1 MWSVPSFGALSSGWC
16 PADRPLPVQNKCH
29 MKHGSSGMEKRETFV
44 QAVSKELI
52 EEFLQFVQLAEDAS
66 DPFNLNE
73 LLDELSRKQK
83 EELWQ
88 RLKNLLTDV
97 LLESP
102 VDGWQ
107 TVETQAEDNMETDHG
122 SKMKRNIE
130 IIHAITSVILASV
143 SVRNEHVNYE
153 ALLECTVILNG
164 ILYALP
170 ESERKLQSSIQDLC
184 VTWWEKGLPAKE
196 DMGKTAFIML
206 LRKSL
211 ETKTGADICRLWRI
225 HQALYCFDYDL
236 EESREIKNMLLECF
250 INVNYMKK
258 EEGRRFLSSLF
269 NWNVNFIKMIHG
281 TIKNQ
286 LQGLQKSLVVHI
298 AEIYFRAWRKASGK
312 ILEEIEN
319 GCIQDFMHHGIH
331 LPRRSPVHPK
341 VREMLSYF
349 HHQKRV
355 RQGVEEMLY
364 RLYKPILWRG
374 LKARNSEV
382 RSNAALLFIEAFPI
396 RDPNFNAIEMDSE
409 IQKQFEE
416 LYSLLEDPYPMVRST
431 GILGVCKITSQYW
444 EMMPPTILIDLLKKV
459 TGELAFDTSSADVRC
474 SVFKCLPIILDNK
487 LSHPLLEQLLPAV
500 KYSLH
505 DNSEKVRVAFVDMLL
520 KVKAVRA
527 AKFWKICP
535 MEHILVRLE
544 SDTRPVARRLV
555 SLIFNSFLPV
565 NQPEEVWC
573 ERCVTLLQMNHAAAR
588 RFYQHAHEHTACTNI
603 AKLMH
608 VIRHCLNACIQKAI
622 RECGEEDE
630 GREKE
635 NVSVLDKTLSVSD
648 VASMAGL
655 LEIVVI
661 LWKSIH
667 RSMETNKEARVY
679 TIDKFAS
686 VLSEY
691 LKVFQDN
698 RCKIPLFMLMSFMPA
713 SAVPAF
719 SCGVISTLRNQEEG
733 AADRSYCTLLDCLCS
748 WGHVGHVLEL
758 ICDWLPEEQPQRKSN
773 SASKRK
779 VQIHDTHPVKPELAL
794 VYMEYLLTHPKNREC
809 LLAAP
814 RKKLNHLL
822 KALETSKADLES
834 MLQSPGG
841 QPHRFSEAAALRAFS
856 LHCRLSIHLQ
866 HKFCAEEKVSLS
878 VLEDTG
884 FWLES
889 KVLSFIQDQEEE
901 YLKLHRVVYQQII
914 QTYLTVCKDV
924 IMVGLGDCKFQIQLL
939 QWSLAVMHTVKGF
952 FYVALLLGILKEVTG
967 SSLKEKTDSDEVA
980 TLFDTVQKVFQKM
993 LECMAWSFRKQPE
1006 EGLRLLYSVQ
1016 TPLHDFI
1023 MTVQSW
1029 HADTPVHRGVLS
1041 TLIAASV
1048 VEISHRLRKVSDVE
1062 ELAPPEC
1069 LSDLPPFSR
1078 CLIGI
1083 IIKSPNVVRSFL
1095 DELKACVTSDDIEGI
1110 VCLTAVM
1117 HIILVINKGKH
1128 KSSKV
1133 QDAAATVHRKLKTFM
1148 EITLEEDSMERFLY
1162 ESSSRTLGAFL
1173 NS

>member
-1 MWSVPSFGALSSGWC
+1 
-16 PADRPLPVQNKCH
+16 
-29 MKHGSSGMEKRETFV
+29 MEKREAFV
-44 QAVSKELI
+44 QAVSKELVG
-52 EEFLQFVQLAEDAS
+52 EFLKFVQLDRDSS

-88 RLKNLLTDV
+88 RLKSLLTDV

-107 TVETQAEDNMETDHG
+107 SMEPQGEDIMETEHD
-122 SKMKRNIE
+122 SKMKNNVK

-143 SVRNEHVNYE
+143 SVINENENYE
-153 ALLECTVILNG
+153 ALLECAVILNG

-170 ESERKLQSSIQDLC
+170 DSERALRSLIQDLC

-196 DMGKTAFIML
+196 DMGKTAFVML
-206 LRKSL
+206 LRRSL

-236 EESREIKNMLLECF
+236 EESREIKDMLLECF
-250 INVNYMKK
+250 INVNCIKK

-269 NWNVNFIKMIHG
+269 SWNMNFIKMIHG

-286 LQGLQKSLVVHI
+286 LQGLQKSLMVHI
-298 AEIYFRAWRKASGK
+298 AEIYFRAWKKASGET
-312 ILEEIEN
+312 LEMIEN
-319 GCIQDFMHHGIH
+319 TCIQDFMYHGIH
-331 LPRRSPVHPK
+331 LPRRSPVHAK
-341 VREMLSYF
+341 VREVLNYF

-382 RSNAALLFIEAFPI
+382 RSNAALLFIEAFPV

-431 GILGVCKITSQYW
+431 GVLGVCKITSQYW
-444 EMMPPTILIDLLKKV
+444 EMMPPTVLIDLLKKV
-459 TGELAFDTSSADVRC
+459 TGDLAFDMSSADVRC
-474 SVFKCLPIILDNK
+474 AVFKCLPIILDNK
-487 LSHPLLEQLLPAV
+487 LSHPLLEQLLPAL

-505 DNSEKVRVAFVDMLL
+505 DNSEKVRVAFIDMLL
-520 KVKAVRA
+520 KIKAARA

-535 MEHILVRLE
+535 MEHILARLG
-544 SDTRPVARRLV
+544 SDSRPVCRRLV
-555 SLIFNSFLPV
+555 SLIFASFLPV

-588 RFYQHAHEHTACTNI
+588 RFYQYAHEHTACSNI
-603 AKLMH
+603 AKLIH
-608 VIRHCLNACIQKAI
+608 VIRRCLNACIQKAL
-622 RECGEEDE
+622 REECPEDSEE
-630 GREKE
+630 REKE
-635 NVSVLDKTLSVSD
+635 NVLDKTLSVSD
-648 VASMAGL
+648 VPSMSGL
-655 LEIVVI
+655 LEVIVI

-667 RSMETNKEARVY
+667 RSLENNTEAKVY
-679 TIDKFAS
+679 TINKFAS
-686 VLSEY
+686 VLPEY
-691 LKVFQDN
+691 LKVFKED
-698 RCKIPLFMLMSFMPA
+698 RCQIPLLMLMSFLPA
-713 SAVPAF
+713 AAVPTF
-719 SCGVISTLRNQEEG
+719 SCGVISTLRTQEEG
-733 AADRSYCTLLDCLCS
+733 TADRSHCALLDCLCS
-748 WGHVGHVLEL
+748 WGHIGHVLEL
-758 ICDWLPEEQPQRKSN
+758 LCDWLPQEPSPSKSS

-779 VQIHDTHPVKPELAL
+779 VQVHDPHPAKPELAL
-794 VYMEYLLTHPKNREC
+794 VYIEYLLTHPKNREC
-809 LLAAP
+809 LLSAP
-814 RKKLNHLL
+814 RKKLNQLL
-822 KALETSKADLES
+822 KALGASKVDLES
-834 MLQSPGG
+834 ILQSPSGR
-841 QPHRFSEAAALRAFS
+841 PHHFSEVAALRAFG

-866 HKFCAEEKVSLS
+866 HKFSSEGKVYLS

-901 YLKLHRVVYQQII
+901 YLKLHRVVYQQVI
-914 QTYLTVCKDV
+914 QTYLSVCKDV
-924 IMVGLGDCKFQIQLL
+924 VMVGLGDCKFQTQLL
-939 QWSLAVMHTVKGF
+939 QWSLGIMQAVKGF
-952 FYVALLLGILKEVTG
+952 FYVTLLLGILKEVTG
-967 SSLKEKTDSDEVA
+967 YSLIQKTDSDEQVA
-980 TLFDTVQKVFQKM
+980 TLFDMVQKVFQKM
-993 LECMAWSFRKQPE
+993 LECMARSFKKQPE

-1016 TPLHDFI
+1016 IPLHEFI
-1023 MTVQSW
+1023 TTVQAW
-1029 HADTPVHRGVLS
+1029 HFDTPVHRGVMS

-1048 VEISHRLRKVSDVE
+1048 VEITHRLRKISDLE
-1062 ELAPPEC
+1062 ELTPPEC

-1078 CLIGI
+1078 CLVGI

-1110 VCLTAVM
+1110 VCLTAVL
-1117 HIILVINKGKH
+1117 HIILVINKGRH
-1128 KSSKV
+1128 KSCKV
-1133 QDAAATVHRKLKTFM
+1133 QDAAATIHRKLKTFM
-1148 EITLEEDSMERFLY
+1148 EITLEEDSLERFLY
-1162 ESSSRTLGAFL
+1162 ESSSRTLGELL

>member
-1 MWSVPSFGALSSGWC
+1 
-16 PADRPLPVQNKCH
+16 
-29 MKHGSSGMEKRETFV
+29 MEKRETFV

-52 EEFLQFVQLAEDAS
+52 GEFLQFIQLDKDAS
-66 DPFNLNE
+66 DPFSLNE

-102 VDGWQ
+102 VAGWRM
-107 TVETQAEDNMETDHG
+107 VEVQGEDNMETEQD
-122 SKMKRNIE
+122 SKMVKKNLE

-143 SVRNEHVNYE
+143 SVINESENYE
-153 ALLECTVILNG
+153 DLLECAVVLNG

-170 ESERKLQSSIQDLC
+170 ESERKLQNAIQDLC
-184 VTWWEKGLPAKE
+184 VMWWEKGLPAKE

-206 LRKSL
+206 LKKSL
-211 ETKTGADICRLWRI
+211 ETKTGVDICRLWRI

-236 EESREIKNMLLECF
+236 EESKEIKDMLLECF
-250 INVNYMKK
+250 ISVKYIKK

-269 NWNVNFIKMIHG
+269 SWNIHFIKMIHE

-286 LQGLQKSLVVHI
+286 LQGLPKIFDGTHCRNLFQSL
-298 AEIYFRAWRKASGK
+298 EKGFRENIGDT
-312 ILEEIEN
+312 IEH

-331 LPRRSPVHPK
+331 LPRKSPVHSR
-341 VREMLSYF
+341 VREVLSYF
-349 HHQKRV
+349 HHQKKV

-382 RSNAALLFIEAFPI
+382 RSNAALLFIETFPI

-431 GILGVCKITSQYW
+431 GILGVCKITSKYW

-487 LSHPLLEQLLPAV
+487 LSHPLLEQLLPAL

-527 AKFWKICP
+527 AKMPRFGMTDRRLDQFWKICP

-544 SDTRPVARRLV
+544 SDSRPVSRRLV
-555 SLIFNSFLPV
+555 NLIFNSFLPV
-565 NQPEEVWC
+565 NQPEE
-573 ERCVTLLQMNHAAAR
+573 
-588 RFYQHAHEHTACTNI
+588 
-603 AKLMH
+603 
-608 VIRHCLNACIQKAI
+608 
-622 RECGEEDE
+622 
-630 GREKE
+630 E
-635 NVSVLDKTLSVSD
+635 NVLDKTLSVSD

-667 RSMETNKEARVY
+667 RSMENNKEARVY
-679 TIDKFAS
+679 TINKFAS
-686 VLSEY
+686 VLPEY
-691 LKVFQDN
+691 LKVFKDD

-733 AADRSYCTLLDCLCS
+733 GADKRYCTLLDCLCS
-748 WGHVGHVLEL
+748 WGQVGHILEL
-758 ICDWLPEEQPQRKSN
+758 VCDWLPEQPQSKSN

-779 VQIHDTHPVKPELAL
+779 VQIHDTRPVKPDLAL
-794 VYMEYLLTHPKNREC
+794 VYVEYLLTHPKNRQC
-809 LLAAP
+809 LLSAP

-822 KALETSKADLES
+822 KALEMSKADLES
-834 MLQSPGG
+834 ILQSPGG
-841 QPHRFSEAAALRAFS
+841 KPHNFNEAMALRAFS

-866 HKFCAEEKVSLS
+866 HKFCSEGKVYLS
-878 VLEDTG
+878 ILEDTG
-884 FWLES
+884 FWLEN

-914 QTYLTVCKDV
+914 QTYLMVCKDV
-924 IMVGLGDCKFQIQLL
+924 VMVGLGDYKFQIQLL
-939 QWSLAVMHTVKGF
+939 QWSLGIMQTGVQGTTLSPRVVSLVLSGSVKYAVTVVEGIGIIIKGMKGF
-952 FYVALLLGILKEVTG
+952 FYVSLLLGILKEVTG
-967 SSLKEKTDSDEVA
+967 SSLIQKPDSDEEA
-980 TLFDTVQKVFQKM
+980 MTLFNTVQKVFQKM
-993 LECMAWSFRKQPE
+993 LECMARSFRKQPE

-1016 TPLHDFI
+1016 TPLHEFL

-1041 TLIAASV
+1041 TVIAASV

-1062 ELAPPEC
+1062 ELTPPEG

-1083 IIKSPNVVRSFL
+1083 IMKSPIVIRSFL

-1117 HIILVINKGKH
+1117 HIILVINKGKQR
-1128 KSSKV
+1128 SSRVKDV
-1133 QDAAATVHRKLKTFM
+1133 AATVHRKLKTFM
-1148 EITLEEDSMERFLY
+1148 EITLDEDSTERSFSMNRHRGLW
-1162 ESSSRTLGAFL
+1162 EHF
-1173 NS
+1173 

>member
-1 MWSVPSFGALSSGWC
+1 
-16 PADRPLPVQNKCH
+16 
-29 MKHGSSGMEKRETFV
+29 MEKRETFV
-44 QAVSKELI
+44 HAVSKELI
-52 EEFLQFVQLAEDAS
+52 GEFLQFVQLDKDAS
-66 DPFNLNE
+66 DPFSLNE

-83 EELWQ
+83 EELWH
-88 RLKNLLTDV
+88 RLKDLLTDV

-102 VDGWQ
+102 VAGWQ
-107 TVETQAEDNMETDHG
+107 TEEVQGEDNMETEHD
-122 SKMKRNIE
+122 SKMVGKKNIE
-130 IIHAITSVILASV
+130 IIHAVTSVVLASV
-143 SVRNEHVNYE
+143 AVINESENYE
-153 ALLECTVILNG
+153 DLLECAVLLNG
-164 ILYALP
+164 VLYALP

-184 VTWWEKGLPAKE
+184 VIWWEKGLPAKE

-236 EESREIKNMLLECF
+236 EESKDIKDMLLECF
-250 INVNYMKK
+250 ISVKYIKK

-269 NWNVNFIKMIHG
+269 SWNINFIKMIHE

-286 LQGLQKSLVVHI
+286 LQGLQKSLMVHI
-298 AEIYFRAWRKASGK
+298 AEVYFRAWKKASGK
-312 ILEEIEN
+312 TLE
-319 GCIQDFMHHGIH
+319 
-331 LPRRSPVHPK
+331 V
-341 VREMLSYF
+341 LSYF
-349 HHQKRV
+349 HHQKKV

-382 RSNAALLFIEAFPI
+382 RANAALLFIEAFPV
-396 RDPNFNAIEMDSE
+396 RDPNFSAVEMDSE

-431 GILGVCKITSQYW
+431 GILGVCKITSKYW
-444 EMMPPTILIDLLKKV
+444 DMMPPTILIDLLKKV

-487 LSHPLLEQLLPAV
+487 LSHPLLEQLLPAL

-544 SDTRPVARRLV
+544 SDSRPVSRRLV

-573 ERCVTLLQMNHAAAR
+573 ERCVALVQMNHAAAR
-588 RFYQHAHEHTACTNI
+588 KFYQLAHEHTACTNI
-603 AKLMH
+603 AKLIH
-608 VIRHCLNACIQKAI
+608 VIRHCLNACIRRAV
-622 RECGEEDE
+622 REGHEE
-630 GREKE
+630 REKE
-635 NVSVLDKTLSVSD
+635 NVLDKTLSVSD

-667 RSMETNKEARVY
+667 RSMENNKEARVY
-679 TIDKFAS
+679 TVNKFAS
-686 VLSEY
+686 VLPEY
-691 LKVFQDN
+691 LKVFTDD
-698 RCKIPLFMLMSFMPA
+698 RCKVPLFRLMSFMPA

-733 AADRSYCTLLDCLCS
+733 EADKRYSTLLDCLCS
-748 WGHVGHVLEL
+748 WGHVGHILEL
-758 ICDWLPEEQPQRKSN
+758 ICDWLPEEQPQSKSN

-779 VQIHDTHPVKPELAL
+779 VQIHDTRPVKPELAL
-794 VYMEYLLTHPKNREC
+794 VYLEYLLTHPKNQRC
-809 LLAAP
+809 LLSAP
-814 RKKLNHLL
+814 EKKLSHLL
-822 KALETSKADLES
+822 RALGRAKADLEAI
-834 MLQSPGG
+834 LQLPGG
-841 QPHRFSEAAALRAFS
+841 KPPSFSDTVALRAFS
-856 LHCRLSIHLQ
+856 LHCRFSVHLQ
-866 HKFCAEEKVSLS
+866 HQFCSEGKVCLS

-884 FWLES
+884 FWLEN

-914 QTYLTVCKDV
+914 QTFLTVCKDV
-924 IMVGLGDCKFQIQLL
+924 VMVGLGDDKFQTQLL
-939 QWSLAVMHTVKGF
+939 QWSLRVMQTVKGF
-952 FYVALLLGILKEVTG
+952 FYAPLLLGVLKEVTG
-967 SSLKEKTDSDEVA
+967 SSLMRRPDEDVA
-980 TLFDTVQKVFQKM
+980 TLFDMVQKVFQKL
-993 LECMAWSFRKQPE
+993 LECMARSFKKQPE
-1006 EGLRLLYSVQ
+1006 EGLRLLYSIQ
-1016 TPLHDFI
+1016 SSLHELL

-1029 HADTPVHRGVLS
+1029 HLDTPVHRGMLS
-1041 TLIAASV
+1041 TIIAASV
-1048 VEISHRLRKVSDVE
+1048 VEIGHQLRKVSNTE
-1062 ELAPPEC
+1062 ELTPPEA
-1069 LSDLPPFSR
+1069 LADLPPFSR
-1078 CLIGI
+1078 CLVGI
-1083 IIKSPNVVRSFL
+1083 IMKSPDVTRSFL

-1110 VCLTAVM
+1110 VCLTAVT
-1117 HIILVINKGKH
+1117 HIILVINKGKQR
-1128 KSSKV
+1128 SSKV
-1133 QDAAATVHRKLKTFM
+1133 KDVAASVHRKLKTFM
-1148 EITLEEDSMERFLY
+1148 EITLDEDSTERFLY
-1162 ESSSRTLGAFL
+1162 ESSSRTLGALL

>member
-1 MWSVPSFGALSSGWC
+1 
-16 PADRPLPVQNKCH
+16 
-29 MKHGSSGMEKRETFV
+29 MEKRETFV
-44 QAVSKELI
+44 QVVSKELI
-52 EEFLQFVQLAEDAS
+52 EEFLQFIQLDKDAS

-73 LLDELSRKQK
+73 LLEELSRKQK

-102 VDGWQ
+102 VDGWHAGEAQ
-107 TVETQAEDNMETDHG
+107 GEDNMETEHG
-122 SKMKRNIE
+122 AKMKKNIE

-143 SVRNEHVNYE
+143 SVINESENYE
-153 ALLECTVILNG
+153 ALLECAVILNG

-184 VTWWEKGLPAKE
+184 VMWWEKGLPAKE

-211 ETKTGADICRLWRI
+211 ETKTGANICRLWHI

-236 EESREIKNMLLECF
+236 EESGEIKDMLLECF
-250 INVNYMKK
+250 INVNYIKK

-269 NWNVNFIKMIHG
+269 NWNINFIKMIHG

-286 LQGLQKSLVVHI
+286 LQGLQKSLMVHI
-298 AEIYFRAWRKASGK
+298 AEIYFRAWKKASGK
-312 ILEEIEN
+312 ILETIEN
-319 GCIQDFMHHGIH
+319 GCIQDLMYHGIH
-331 LPRRSPVHPK
+331 LPRRSPVHSK
-341 VREMLSYF
+341 VREVLSYF
-349 HHQKRV
+349 HHQKKV

-382 RSNAALLFIEAFPI
+382 RSNAALLFVEAFPI
-396 RDPNFNAIEMDSE
+396 RDPSFNAIEMDSE

-431 GILGVCKITSQYW
+431 GILGVCKITSKYW

-487 LSHPLLEQLLPAV
+487 LSHPLLEQLLPAL

-520 KVKAVRA
+520 KIKAVRA

-544 SDTRPVARRLV
+544 SDSQPVSRRLV

-573 ERCVTLLQMNHAAAR
+573 ERCVTLVQMNHAAAR
-588 RFYQHAHEHTACTNI
+588 KFYQHAHEHTACTNI
-603 AKLMH
+603 AKLIH
-608 VIRHCLNACIQKAI
+608 VIRHCLNACIRRAI
-622 RECGEEDE
+622 REQQEDHAE
-630 GREKE
+630 REKEKE

-667 RSMETNKEARVY
+667 RSMENNKEARVY
-679 TIDKFAS
+679 TINKFAS
-686 VLSEY
+686 VLPEY
-691 LKVFQDN
+691 LEVFKDD

-733 AADRSYCTLLDCLCS
+733 AADKSYCTLLDCLCS
-748 WGHVGHVLEL
+748 WGQVGHVLEL
-758 ICDWLPEEQPQRKSN
+758 TCDWLPDEQSQSKSN

-779 VQIHDTHPVKPELAL
+779 VQIHDTCPIKPELAL
-794 VYMEYLLTHPKNREC
+794 VYIEYLLTHPKNREC
-809 LLAAP
+809 LLSAP
-814 RKKLNHLL
+814 QKKLNNLL
-822 KALETSKADLES
+822 KALETSKVDLES
-834 MLQSPGG
+834 ILQLPGG
-841 QPHRFSEAAALRAFS
+841 KPHTFNEATALRAFS
-856 LHCRLSIHLQ
+856 LYCRLSIHLQ
-866 HKFCAEEKVSLS
+866 HK
-878 VLEDTG
+878 
-884 FWLES
+884 
-889 KVLSFIQDQEEE
+889 
-901 YLKLHRVVYQQII
+901 
-914 QTYLTVCKDV
+914 TYLTVCKDV
-924 IMVGLGDCKFQIQLL
+924 VMVGLGDCKFQIQLL
-939 QWSLAVMHTVKGF
+939 QWSLGIMQTVKGF
-952 FYVALLLGILKEVTG
+952 FYVSLLLGILKEVTG
-967 SSLKEKTDSDEVA
+967 STLTQKTDSDKEVA
-980 TLFDTVQKVFQKM
+980 TLFDMVQKVFQKM

-1016 TPLHDFI
+1016 TPLHEFI
-1023 MTVQSW
+1023 TTVQSW
-1029 HADTPVHRGVLS
+1029 HVDTPVHRGVLS

-1062 ELAPPEC
+1062 ELTPLEC

-1110 VCLTAVM
+1110 VCLTAVV
-1117 HIILVINKGKH
+1117 HIILVINKVKH

-1133 QDAAATVHRKLKTFM
+1133 KDVAATVHRKLKTFM

-1162 ESSSRTLGAFL
+1162 ETSSRTLGELL

>member
-1 MWSVPSFGALSSGWC
+1 
-16 PADRPLPVQNKCH
+16 
-29 MKHGSSGMEKRETFV
+29 MEKRETFV

-52 EEFLQFVQLAEDAS
+52 GEFLQFVQLDKDAS
-66 DPFNLNE
+66 DPFSLNE

-83 EELWQ
+83 EEVWQ

-102 VDGWQ
+102 VAGWQ
-107 TVETQAEDNMETDHG
+107 TVEVRGEDDMETEHD
-122 SKMKRNIE
+122 SKMKKHIE
-130 IIHAITSVILASV
+130 IIHAVTAVVLASV
-143 SVRNEHVNYE
+143 PVINESEDYE
-153 ALLECTVILNG
+153 DLLECAVVLNG

-184 VTWWEKGLPAKE
+184 VLWWEKGLPAKE

-211 ETKTGADICRLWRI
+211 ETKTG
-225 HQALYCFDYDL
+225 
-236 EESREIKNMLLECF
+236 
-250 INVNYMKK
+250 
-258 EEGRRFLSSLF
+258 RRFLSSLF
-269 NWNVNFIKMIHG
+269 NWNINFIKMIHE

-286 LQGLQKSLVVHI
+286 LQGLQKSLMVHI
-298 AEIYFRAWRKASGK
+298 AEVYFRAWKKASGK
-312 ILEEIEN
+312 ILETIEN
-319 GCIQDFMHHGIH
+319 DCIQDLMHHGVH
-331 LPRRSPVHPK
+331 LPRRSPVHSR
-341 VREMLSYF
+341 VREVLSYF
-349 HHQKRV
+349 HHQKKV
-355 RQGVEEMLY
+355 RQGVEEMLH

-382 RSNAALLFIEAFPI
+382 RANAALLFIEAFPV
-396 RDPNFNAIEMDSE
+396 RDPSFSAVEMDSE

-431 GILGVCKITSQYW
+431 GILGVCKITSKYW

-459 TGELAFDTSSADVRC
+459 TGELAFDASSADVRC

-487 LSHPLLEQLLPAV
+487 LSHPLLEQLLPAL

-544 SDTRPVARRLV
+544 SDSRPVSRRLV
-555 SLIFNSFLPV
+555 SLLFNSFLPV

-573 ERCVTLLQMNHAAAR
+573 ERCVALLQMNHAAAR
-588 RFYQHAHEHTACTNI
+588 KFYQHAHEHTACANI
-603 AKLMH
+603 AKLIH
-608 VIRHCLNACIQKAI
+608 VIRHCLNACIRRAV
-622 RECGEEDE
+622 REGHEGHEE
-630 GREKE
+630 REKE
-635 NVSVLDKTLSVSD
+635 NVLDKTLSVSD

-667 RSMETNKEARVY
+667 RSMENNKEARVY
-679 TIDKFAS
+679 TINKFAS
-686 VLSEY
+686 VLPEY
-691 LKVFQDN
+691 LKVFTDD
-698 RCKIPLFMLMSFMPA
+698 RCKVPLFMLMSLMPA

-733 AADRSYCTLLDCLCS
+733 EVDKRYTTLLDCLCS
-748 WGHVGHVLEL
+748 WGRVGHILEL
-758 ICDWLPEEQPQRKSN
+758 ICDWLPEEQPQSKSN

-779 VQIHDTHPVKPELAL
+779 VQIHDTRPVKPELAL
-794 VYMEYLLTHPKNREC
+794 VYLEYLLTHPKNRQC
-809 LLAAP
+809 LLSAP
-814 RKKLNHLL
+814 QKKLNHLL
-822 KALETSKADLES
+822 RALELSKADLES
-834 MLQSPGG
+834 ILQLPGG
-841 QPHRFSEAAALRAFS
+841 KPATFSEAVALRAFS
-856 LHCRLSIHLQ
+856 LHCRLSVHLQ
-866 HKFCAEEKVSLS
+866 HRFCSEGKVYLS

-884 FWLES
+884 FWLEN

-924 IMVGLGDCKFQIQLL
+924 VMVGLGDDKFQIQLL
-939 QWSLAVMHTVKGF
+939 QWSLRIMQTVKGF
-952 FYVALLLGILKEVTG
+952 FYVSLLLGILKEVTG
-967 SSLKEKTDSDEVA
+967 SSLMQRPDPDEEVA
-980 TLFDTVQKVFQKM
+980 TLFDMVQKVFQKL
-993 LECMAWSFRKQPE
+993 LECMARSFRKQPE
-1006 EGLRLLYSVQ
+1006 EGLRLLYSIQ
-1016 TPLHDFI
+1016 SSLHELL

-1029 HADTPVHRGVLS
+1029 HLDTPMHRGVLS
-1041 TLIAASV
+1041 TVIAASV
-1048 VEISHRLRKVSDVE
+1048 VEIGHQLRKVSNTE
-1062 ELAPPEC
+1062 ELTPPEV
-1069 LSDLPPFSR
+1069 LADLPPFSR
-1078 CLIGI
+1078 CLVGI
-1083 IIKSPNVVRSFL
+1083 IMKSPDVTRSFL

-1110 VCLTAVM
+1110 VCLTAVT

-1128 KSSKV
+1128 RSSKV
-1133 QDAAATVHRKLKTFM
+1133 KEVAASVNRKLKTFM
-1148 EITLEEDSMERFLY
+1148 EITLDEDSTERFLY
-1162 ESSSRTLGAFL
+1162 ESSSRTLGALL

>member
-1 MWSVPSFGALSSGWC
+1 MIAFPTRVTEHATRETVSS
-16 PADRPLPVQNKCH
+16 A
-29 MKHGSSGMEKRETFV
+29 MEKRETFM

-52 EEFLQFVQLAEDAS
+52 GEFLQFVQLDKDAS

-88 RLKNLLTDV
+88 RLRDLLTEV
-97 LLESP
+97 LLDSP
-102 VDGWQ
+102 VEGWQ
-107 TVETQAEDNMETDHG
+107 MVEAQGEDNMEMEHD
-122 SKMKRNIE
+122 SQMKKSME
-130 IIHAITSVILASV
+130 IIYAITSVILASV
-143 SVRNEHVNYE
+143 SVMDASENYE
-153 ALLECTVILNG
+153 DLLGCAVLLNG

-170 ESERKLQSSIQDLC
+170 ESARKLQGSIQDLC
-184 VTWWEKGLPAKE
+184 VMWWEKGLPSRE

-211 ETKTGADICRLWRI
+211 KTKTGADICRLWHI

-236 EESREIKNMLLECF
+236 EESREIKDMLLECF
-250 INVNYMKK
+250 INVNYIKK

-269 NWNVNFIKMIHG
+269 NWNINFIKMIHG

-286 LQGLQKSLVVHI
+286 LQGLQKSLMVHI
-298 AEIYFRAWRKASGK
+298 ADIYFRAWKKSSGI
-312 ILEEIEN
+312 ILETIEN
-319 GCIQDFMHHGIH
+319 ACIQDFMYHGIH
-331 LPRRSPVHPK
+331 LPRRSPVHTK
-341 VREMLSYF
+341 VREVLSYF
-349 HHQKRV
+349 HRQKKV
-355 RQGVEEMLY
+355 RQGVEEMLC

-431 GILGVCKITSQYW
+431 GILGVCKITSKYW

-459 TGELAFDTSSADVRC
+459 TGELALDTSSADVRC

-487 LSHPLLEQLLPAV
+487 LSHPLLEQLLPAL

-520 KVKAVRA
+520 KIKAVRA

-544 SDTRPVARRLV
+544 SDSRPVSRRLV

-573 ERCVTLLQMNHAAAR
+573 ERCVTLVQMNHAAAR
-588 RFYQHAHEHTACTNI
+588 KFYQHAHEHTACTNI
-603 AKLMH
+603 AKLIH
-608 VIRHCLNACIQKAI
+608 VIRHCLNACTRRAV
-622 RECGEEDE
+622 RESRE
-630 GREKE
+630 GGAEQEKE

-667 RSMETNKEARVY
+667 RSMENNKEARVY
-679 TIDKFAS
+679 TINKFAS
-686 VLSEY
+686 VLPEY
-691 LKVFQDN
+691 LKVFKDD
-698 RCKIPLFMLMSFMPA
+698 RCKTPLFMLMSFMPA

-719 SCGVISTLRNQEEG
+719 SCGVMSRLRNQKEG
-733 AADRSYCTLLDCLCS
+733 AADKSYCTLLDCLCS
-748 WGHVGHVLEL
+748 WGQLGLVLEL
-758 ICDWLPEEQPQRKSN
+758 ICDWLPGQPQSKSN
-773 SASKRK
+773 SGSKRK
-779 VQIHDTHPVKPELAL
+779 VQVRDTRPVKPELAL
-794 VYMEYLLTHPKNREC
+794 LYTEYLLTHVQNREC
-809 LLAAP
+809 LLSAP
-814 RKKLNHLL
+814 QKTLNHLL
-822 KALETSKADLES
+822 KALETSKVDLES
-834 MLQSPGG
+834 VLQSPDGKT
-841 QPHRFSEAAALRAFS
+841 HHLNEATALRAFS

-866 HKFCAEEKVSLS
+866 HKFCSEGKVYLS
-878 VLEDTG
+878 ILEDTG

-889 KVLSFIQDQEEE
+889 KVLSFIRDKEEE
-901 YLKLHRVVYQQII
+901 HLKPQRVVYQQII
-914 QTYLTVCKDV
+914 QTYLASCKDV
-924 IMVGLGDCKFQIQLL
+924 IMAGLGDSKFQIQLL
-939 QWSLAVMHTVKGF
+939 QWSLGIMQTVKGF
-952 FYVALLLGILKEVTG
+952 FYVSLLLGILKEAAR
-967 SSLKEKTDSDEVA
+967 SSLVQKANSDEDVTA
-980 TLFDTVQKVFQKM
+980 LFDMVQKVFQKM
-993 LECMAWSFRKQPE
+993 LECMARSFKKQPE

-1016 TPLHDFI
+1016 TPLHEFI
-1023 MTVQSW
+1023 MTVQTW
-1029 HADTPVHRGVLS
+1029 HMDTPVHRGVLS
-1041 TLIAASV
+1041 TVIAASV
-1048 VEISHRLRKVSDVE
+1048 VEISHRLQKVSDAE
-1062 ELAPPEC
+1062 ELTASEC
-1069 LSDLPPFSR
+1069 LSELPPFSR

-1083 IIKSPNVVRSFL
+1083 IIKSPSVVRSFL

-1133 QDAAATVHRKLKTFM
+1133 KDVAATVHRKLKTFM
-1148 EITLEEDSMERFLY
+1148 EITLEEDSLERFLY
-1162 ESSSRTLGAFL
+1162 ESSSRTLGVLL

>member
-1 MWSVPSFGALSSGWC
+1 
-16 PADRPLPVQNKCH
+16 
-29 MKHGSSGMEKRETFV
+29 MEKRETFV

-52 EEFLQFVQLAEDAS
+52 GEFLQFVQLDKDAS
-66 DPFNLNE
+66 DPFSLNE

-88 RLKNLLTDV
+88 RLRNLLTDV

-102 VDGWQ
+102 VAGWQ
-107 TVETQAEDNMETDHG
+107 MVEVQDEDDMETEHD
-122 SKMKRNIE
+122 SKMKKNIE
-130 IIHAITSVILASV
+130 IIHAITSVVLASV
-143 SVRNEHVNYE
+143 SVINESENYE
-153 ALLECTVILNG
+153 DLLECAVMLNG

-184 VTWWEKGLPAKE
+184 VIWWEKGLPAKE

-211 ETKTGADICRLWRI
+211 ETKTG
-225 HQALYCFDYDL
+225 
-236 EESREIKNMLLECF
+236 
-250 INVNYMKK
+250 
-258 EEGRRFLSSLF
+258 RRFLSSLF
-269 NWNVNFIKMIHG
+269 NWNINFIKMIHD

-286 LQGLQKSLVVHI
+286 LQGLQKSLMVHV
-298 AEIYFRAWRKASGK
+298 AEIYFRAWKKASGK
-312 ILEEIEN
+312 ILETIEN

-331 LPRRSPVHPK
+331 LPRRSPVHSR
-341 VREMLSYF
+341 VREVLCYF
-349 HHQKRV
+349 HHQKKV

-431 GILGVCKITSQYW
+431 GILGVCKITSKYW

-487 LSHPLLEQLLPAV
+487 LSHPLLEQLLPAL

-544 SDTRPVARRLV
+544 SDSRPVSRRLV
-555 SLIFNSFLPV
+555 NLIFNSFLPV

-573 ERCVTLLQMNHAAAR
+573 ERCVTLVQMNHAAAR
-588 RFYQHAHEHTACTNI
+588 KFYQHAHEHTACTNI
-603 AKLMH
+603 AKLIH
-608 VIRHCLNACIQKAI
+608 VIRHCLNACIRRAV
-622 RECGEEDE
+622 RECHEGHEE
-630 GREKE
+630 REKE
-635 NVSVLDKTLSVSD
+635 NVLDKTLSVSD

-667 RSMETNKEARVY
+667 RSMENNKEARVY
-679 TIDKFAS
+679 TINKFAS
-686 VLSEY
+686 VLPEY
-691 LKVFQDN
+691 LKVFKDD

-733 AADRSYCTLLDCLCS
+733 AADKRYCTLLDCLCS
-748 WGHVGHVLEL
+748 WGQVGHILEL
-758 ICDWLPEEQPQRKSN
+758 ICDWLPEEQPQSKSN

-779 VQIHDTHPVKPELAL
+779 VQIHDPRPVKPELAL
-794 VYMEYLLTHPKNREC
+794 VYIEYLLTHPKNRQC
-809 LLAAP
+809 LLSAP
-814 RKKLNHLL
+814 QKKLNHLL
-822 KALETSKADLES
+822 KALEMSKADLES
-834 MLQSPGG
+834 ILQLPGG
-841 QPHRFSEAAALRAFS
+841 KPHNFNEAMALRAFS

-866 HKFCAEEKVSLS
+866 HQFCSEGKVYLS
-878 VLEDTG
+878 ILEDTG
-884 FWLES
+884 FWLEN

-924 IMVGLGDCKFQIQLL
+924 VMVGLGDCKFQIQLL
-939 QWSLAVMHTVKGF
+939 QWSLRIMQTVKGF
-952 FYVALLLGILKEVTG
+952 FYVSLLLGILKEITG
-967 SSLKEKTDSDEVA
+967 SSLMQKPDSDEEVA
-980 TLFDTVQKVFQKM
+980 TLFDMVQKVFQKL
-993 LECMAWSFRKQPE
+993 LECMARSFRKQPE

-1016 TPLHDFI
+1016 SSLHEFI

-1029 HADTPVHRGVLS
+1029 HVDTPVHRGVLS
-1041 TLIAASV
+1041 TVIAASV
-1048 VEISHRLRKVSDVE
+1048 VEISHQLRKVSNVE
-1062 ELAPPEC
+1062 ELTTPEV

-1083 IIKSPNVVRSFL
+1083 IMKSLDVIRSFL

-1117 HIILVINKGKH
+1117 HIILVMNKGKQR
-1128 KSSKV
+1128 SSKV
-1133 QDAAATVHRKLKTFM
+1133 KDVAATVHRKLKTFM
-1148 EITLEEDSMERFLY
+1148 EITLDEDSTERFLY
-1162 ESSSRTLGAFL
+1162 ESSSRTLGALL

>member
-1 MWSVPSFGALSSGWC
+1 
-16 PADRPLPVQNKCH
+16 
-29 MKHGSSGMEKRETFV
+29 MEKRETFV

-52 EEFLQFVQLAEDAS
+52 GEFLQFVQLDEDAS

-83 EELWQ
+83 EELWR
-88 RLKNLLTDV
+88 RLRSLLTDV

-107 TVETQAEDNMETDHG
+107 AEEDLGEDDMETDHG
-122 SKMKRNIE
+122 SKTKKSIE
-130 IIHAITSVILASV
+130 IIRAITSVILASV
-143 SVRNEHVNYE
+143 SVINENENYE
-153 ALLECTVILNG
+153 ALLECAVILNG
-164 ILYALP
+164 VLYALP
-170 ESERKLQSSIQDLC
+170 ASERKLQGSIQDLC
-184 VTWWEKGLPAKE
+184 VTWWERGLPAKE
-196 DMGKTAFIML
+196 DMGKTAFVML
-206 LRKSL
+206 LRRSL

-250 INVNYMKK
+250 INVNYIKK

-269 NWNVNFIKMIHG
+269 NWNINFIKMIHG

-286 LQGLQKSLVVHI
+286 LQGLPKSLMVHI
-298 AEIYFRAWRKASGK
+298 AEIYFRAWKKASGK
-312 ILEEIEN
+312 ILETVEHS
-319 GCIQDFMHHGIH
+319 CIQDFMYHGVH
-331 LPRRSPVHPK
+331 LQRRSPVHPR
-341 VREMLSYF
+341 VREVLSYF

-382 RSNAALLFIEAFPI
+382 RSNAALLFVEAFPV

-431 GILGVCKITSQYW
+431 GVLGVCKITSKYW
-444 EMMPPTILIDLLKKV
+444 EMMPPTILVDLLKKV

-474 SVFKCLPIILDNK
+474 SVFKCLPILLDNK

-535 MEHILVRLE
+535 MEHILARLALD
-544 SDTRPVARRLV
+544 SRPVSRRLV

-573 ERCVTLLQMNHAAAR
+573 ERCVTLLQMNRAAAR
-588 RFYQHAHEHTACTNI
+588 KFYQHAHEHTACTNI
-603 AKLMH
+603 AKLIH
-608 VIRHCLNACIQKAI
+608 VIRHCLNACIRKAI
-622 RECGEEDE
+622 RECQEDGEE
-630 GREKE
+630 REKE
-635 NVSVLDKTLSVSD
+635 NVSVLDKTLSVHD
-648 VASMAGL
+648 AASMAGL
-655 LEIVVI
+655 LEVIVI

-667 RSMETNKEARVY
+667 RSMESNKEARGY
-679 TIDKFAS
+679 TVGKFAS
-686 VLSEY
+686 VLPEY
-691 LKVFQDN
+691 LKVFQDDH
-698 RCKIPLFMLMSFMPA
+698 CKTPLFVLMSFMPA

-748 WGHVGHVLEL
+748 WGHVGHILEL
-758 ICDWLPEEQPQRKSN
+758 VCDWLPEEQPQRKSS

-779 VQIHDTHPVKPELAL
+779 VRIHDTRPVKPELAL

-809 LLAAP
+809 LLSAP
-814 RKKLNHLL
+814 QKKLNHLL
-822 KALETSKADLES
+822 KALEMSKVDLES
-834 MLQSPGG
+834 ILQSPDGKP
-841 QPHRFSEAAALRAFS
+841 QNFTEATALRAFS

-866 HKFCAEEKVSLS
+866 HKFCSEGKVYLS
-878 VLEDTG
+878 ILEDTG

-901 YLKLHRVVYQQII
+901 YLRLHRVVYQEII

-924 IMVGLGDCKFQIQLL
+924 VMVGLGDCRFQIQLL
-939 QWSLAVMHTVKGF
+939 QWSLGITHTVKGF
-952 FYVALLLGILKEVTG
+952 FYVSLLLGILKEVTG
-967 SSLKEKTDSDEVA
+967 SSLKQKTDSDGDVA
-980 TLFDTVQKVFQKM
+980 ALFDIVQKVFQKM
-993 LECMAWSFRKQPE
+993 LECMAWNFRKQPE
-1006 EGLRLLYSVQ
+1006 EGLRLLCSVQ

-1023 MTVQSW
+1023 TTVQSW
-1029 HADTPVHRGVLS
+1029 HEDTPLHRSVLS
-1041 TLIAASV
+1041 ILIAASV
-1048 VEISHRLRKVSDVE
+1048 VEISHRLRKVTDVE
-1062 ELAPPEC
+1062 ELTPPER

-1083 IIKSPNVVRSFL
+1083 IIKSPNVVRSYL
-1095 DELKACVTSDDIEGI
+1095 GELKASVISDDIEGI
-1110 VCLTAVM
+1110 VCLTAIM

-1133 QDAAATVHRKLKTFM
+1133 KDVAATVHRKLKTFM

>member
-1 MWSVPSFGALSSGWC
+1 MKYCMKAVSSV
-16 PADRPLPVQNKCH
+16 
-29 MKHGSSGMEKRETFV
+29 MEKRETFV
-44 QAVSKELI
+44 QAVSKELV
-52 EEFLQFVQLAEDAS
+52 EDFLQFIHLDKDTS

-102 VDGWQ
+102 VDGWHM
-107 TVETQAEDNMETDHG
+107 VEIKGEDNMEIKHD
-122 SKMKRNIE
+122 SKMEKNIE
-130 IIHAITSVILASV
+130 IIHAVTSVIITSVSV
-143 SVRNEHVNYE
+143 VNENENYE
-153 ALLECTVILNG
+153 ALLECAVILNG

-170 ESERKLQSSIQDLC
+170 ESEQKLRSSIQDLC

-211 ETKTGADICRLWRI
+211 ETKTGADICRLWRM

-236 EESREIKNMLLECF
+236 EESREIKDMLLECF
-250 INVNYMKK
+250 INVNYIKK

-269 NWNVNFIKMIHG
+269 NWNINFIKMIHG

-286 LQGLQKSLVVHI
+286 LQGLQKILMVHI
-298 AEIYFRAWRKASGK
+298 AEIYFRAWKKASGK
-312 ILEEIEN
+312 ILETIEN
-319 GCIQDFMHHGIH
+319 DCIQDFMYHGIH
-331 LPRRSPVHPK
+331 LQRKSPVHSK
-341 VREMLSYF
+341 VREVLSYF
-349 HHQKRV
+349 HHQKKV

-382 RSNAALLFIEAFPI
+382 RSNAALLFVEAFPV
-396 RDPNFNAIEMDSE
+396 RDPNFNAVEMDSE

-431 GILGVCKITSQYW
+431 GILGVCKITSKYW

-487 LSHPLLEQLLPAV
+487 LSHPLFEQLLPTL

-520 KVKAVRA
+520 KIKAVRA

-544 SDTRPVARRLV
+544 TDSRPVSRRLV
-555 SLIFNSFLPV
+555 NLIFNSFLPV

-573 ERCVTLLQMNHAAAR
+573 ERCVTLIQMNHGAAR
-588 RFYQHAHEHTACTNI
+588 KFYQYAHEHTACTNI
-603 AKLMH
+603 AKLIH
-608 VIRHCLNACIQKAI
+608 VIRHCLNACIRRAL
-622 RECGEEDE
+622 RECQEDDEE
-630 GREKE
+630 REKE
-635 NVSVLDKTLSVSD
+635 NVSVLDSTLSVND

-655 LEIVVI
+655 LEIIVI

-667 RSMETNKEARVY
+667 RSMENNKDAKVY
-679 TIDKFAS
+679 TINKFAS
-686 VLSEY
+686 VLPEY
-691 LKVFQDN
+691 LKVFQDD

-713 SAVPAF
+713 STVPPF

-733 AADRSYCTLLDCLCS
+733 AIDKNYCILLDCLCS
-748 WGHVGHVLEL
+748 WGQVGHILEL
-758 ICDWLPEEQPQRKSN
+758 LHDWLPEEQPQSKGN
-773 SASKRK
+773 STSKRK
-779 VQIHDTHPVKPELAL
+779 VQIHDTRPIKPELAL
-794 VYMEYLLTHPKNREC
+794 VYIEYLLTHPKNREC
-809 LLAAP
+809 LLSAP

-822 KALETSKADLES
+822 KALETSKVDLES
-834 MLQSPGG
+834 ILHSSGVKPQTFN
-841 QPHRFSEAAALRAFS
+841 QATALRAFS

-866 HKFCAEEKVSLS
+866 YKFCSEGKVYLS
-878 VLEDTG
+878 ILEGTG
-884 FWLES
+884 LWLES
-889 KVLSFIQDQEEE
+889 KILSFIQEQEEE

-924 IMVGLGDCKFQIQLL
+924 VMVGLGDCKFQIQLL
-939 QWSLAVMHTVKGF
+939 KLSLGIMQTVKGL
-952 FYVALLLGILKEVTG
+952 FYVSSLLGILKEITG
-967 SSLKEKTDSDEVA
+967 NSLIQKRDSDEEIVI
-980 TLFDTVQKVFQKM
+980 LFDTVQKVFQKM
-993 LECMAWSFRKQPE
+993 LECVAWTFKKQPE

-1016 TPLHDFI
+1016 TPLHEFLTTI
-1023 MTVQSW
+1023 QSW
-1029 HADTPVHRGVLS
+1029 HLDTPVHRGVLS
-1041 TLIAASV
+1041 TLIAAPV
-1048 VEISHRLRKVSDVE
+1048 VEISHKLRKASDIE
-1062 ELAPPEC
+1062 ELTPPEC

-1095 DELKACVTSDDIEGI
+1095 DELKACVISDDIEGI

-1117 HIILVINKGKH
+1117 HIILTINKGKH
-1128 KSSKV
+1128 KNSKV
-1133 QDAAATVHRKLKTFM
+1133 KEVAATVQRKLKTFM
-1148 EITLEEDSMERFLY
+1148 EITLEEDSTERFLY
-1162 ESSSRTLGAFL
+1162 ESSRRTLGELL

>member
-1 MWSVPSFGALSSGWC
+1 
-16 PADRPLPVQNKCH
+16 
-29 MKHGSSGMEKRETFV
+29 MKHSSSVMEKRETFV
-44 QAVSKELI
+44 QAVSKEQI
-52 EEFLQFVQLAEDAS
+52 GEFLQFVQLAEDAS

-83 EELWQ
+83 EELWE

-107 TVETQAEDNMETDHG
+107 TVETQGGDNMETDHG
-122 SKMKRNIE
+122 SKMERNIE
-130 IIHAITSVILASV
+130 ILHAITSVILASV
-143 SVRNEHVNYE
+143 SVINEHENYE
-153 ALLECTVILNG
+153 ALLECAVILNG

-170 ESERKLQSSIQDLC
+170 ESERKLPSSIQDLC

-196 DMGKTAFIML
+196 DMGKTAFLML

-211 ETKTGADICRLWRI
+211 QTKTGADICRLWRI

-250 INVNYMKK
+250 INVNYIKK

-312 ILEEIEN
+312 ILEAIEN
-319 GCIQDFMHHGIH
+319 DCIQDFMHHGIH

-341 VREMLSYF
+341 VREVLSYF
-349 HHQKRV
+349 HCQKRV

-382 RSNAALLFIEAFPI
+382 RSNAALLFVEAFPV
-396 RDPNFNAIEMDSE
+396 RDPHLNAIEMDSE
-409 IQKQFEE
+409 IQRQFEE

-431 GILGVCKITSQYW
+431 GILGVCKITSKYW
-444 EMMPPTILIDLLKKV
+444 EMMPATILIDLLKKV

-500 KYSLH
+500 RYSLH

-544 SDTRPVARRLV
+544 SDSRPVCRRLV
-555 SLIFNSFLPV
+555 NLIFNSFLPV

-603 AKLMH
+603 AKLIH
-608 VIRHCLNACIQKAI
+608 VIRHCLNACVRKAVS
-622 RECGEEDE
+622 EYGEEDD

-635 NVSVLDKTLSVSD
+635 NVLDKTLSVSD

-655 LEIVVI
+655 LEIIVI

-667 RSMETNKEARVY
+667 RSMENNKEAKVY

-686 VLSEY
+686 VLPEY
-691 LKVFQDN
+691 LKVFQDD

-713 SAVPAF
+713 SAVPTF

-758 ICDWLPEEQPQRKSN
+758 ICDWLPEEHPQRKSN

-779 VQIHDTHPVKPELAL
+779 VQIHDTRPVKPELAV
-794 VYMEYLLTHPKNREC
+794 VYLEYMLTHPKNREC
-809 LLAAP
+809 LLSAP

-834 MLQSPGG
+834 MLHLPGG
-841 QPHRFSEAAALRAFS
+841 QPHHFSEAAALRAFS
-856 LHCRLSIHLQ
+856 LHCRLSIHLH
-866 HKFCAEEKVSLS
+866 HKFCTEGKMYLS
-878 VLEDTG
+878 ILEDTG

-924 IMVGLGDCKFQIQLL
+924 VMVGLGDCKFQIQLL
-939 QWSLAVMHTVKGF
+939 QWSLGIMNTVKGF
-952 FYVALLLGILKEVTG
+952 FYVSLLLGVLKEITG
-967 SSLKEKTDSDEVA
+967 SSLQQKIDSDEDVA

-1023 MTVQSW
+1023 TTVQSW
-1029 HADTPVHRGVLS
+1029 HTDTPVHRDMLS

-1062 ELAPPEC
+1062 ELTPPEC

-1083 IIKSPNVVRSFL
+1083 IMKSPNVVRSFL

-1110 VCLTAVM
+1110 VCLTAVT

-1128 KSSKV
+1128 KSSTVKDV
-1133 QDAAATVHRKLKTFM
+1133 ATTVHRKLKTFM

>member
-1 MWSVPSFGALSSGWC
+1 
-16 PADRPLPVQNKCH
+16 
-29 MKHGSSGMEKRETFV
+29 MEKRETFV

-52 EEFLQFVQLAEDAS
+52 GEFLQFIQLNKDAS

-102 VDGWQ
+102 VDRWQ
-107 TVETQAEDNMETDHG
+107 PVEPLGEDNMQTEQG
-122 SKMKRNIE
+122 SKMGKNIE

-143 SVRNEHVNYE
+143 SVINENENYE
-153 ALLECTVILNG
+153 ALLECAVILNG

-170 ESERKLQSSIQDLC
+170 ESERALQGSIQDLC
-184 VTWWEKGLPAKE
+184 VTWWERGLPAKE

-206 LRKSL
+206 LRRSL

-236 EESREIKNMLLECF
+236 EESREIKDMLLECF
-250 INVNYMKK
+250 ININYIKK

-269 NWNVNFIKMIHG
+269 NWNINFIKMIHG

-286 LQGLQKSLVVHI
+286 LQGLQKSLMVHI
-298 AEIYFRAWRKASGK
+298 AEIYFRAWKKASGK
-312 ILEEIEN
+312 ILEAIEN
-319 GCIQDFMHHGIH
+319 SCIQDFMYHGVH
-331 LPRRSPVHPK
+331 LHRRSPVHAR
-341 VREMLSYF
+341 VREILSYF
-349 HHQKRV
+349 HNQKKV

-382 RSNAALLFIEAFPI
+382 RSNAALLFVEAFPI
-396 RDPNFNAIEMDSE
+396 RDPNFNAVEMDSE

-431 GILGVCKITSQYW
+431 GILGVCKITSKYW

-459 TGELAFDTSSADVRC
+459 TGELAFDASSADVRC

-487 LSHPLLEQLLPAV
+487 LSHPLLEQLLPAL
-500 KYSLH
+500 KYCLH

-544 SDTRPVARRLV
+544 SDSLPVSRRLV
-555 SLIFNSFLPV
+555 GLVFSSFLPV

-573 ERCVTLLQMNHAAAR
+573 ERCVALLQMNGAAAR
-588 RFYQHAHEHTACTNI
+588 RFYQHAHEHTACANI
-603 AKLMH
+603 AKLIH
-608 VIRHCLNACIQKAI
+608 VIRHCLNACIRRALSA
-622 RECGEEDE
+622 CGEDE
-630 GREKE
+630 EERGKE
-635 NVSVLDKTLSVSD
+635 NASVLDQTLSVSD
-648 VASMAGL
+648 TASMAGL
-655 LEIVVI
+655 LEVVVI
-661 LWKSIH
+661 LWRSIY
-667 RSMETNKEARVY
+667 RSLESNKEAQGY
-679 TIDKFAS
+679 TVSKFAS
-686 VLSEY
+686 VLPEY
-691 LKVFQDN
+691 MKVFKDD
-698 RCKIPLFMLMSFMPA
+698 RCKTPLSMLASLMPA

-733 AADRSYCTLLDCLCS
+733 TADKSYCILLDCLCS

-758 ICDWLPEEQPQRKSN
+758 VLDWLPGEPPQSKSN

-779 VQIHDTHPVKPELAL
+779 VRLQDPRPVKPGLAL
-794 VYMEYLLTHPKNREC
+794 VYVEYLLTHSKNREC
-809 LLAAP
+809 LLSAP
-814 RKKLNHLL
+814 QKTLDRLL
-822 KALETSKADLES
+822 KALEASKVALES
-834 MLQSPGG
+834 ILQWPEESPD
-841 QPHRFSEAAALRAFS
+841 RLSEGAALRAFS
-856 LHCRLSIHLQ
+856 LHCRLSVHLQ
-866 HKFCAEEKVSLS
+866 HKLCSGGTVYLS
-878 VLEDTG
+878 TLEDTG

-889 KVLSFIQDQEEE
+889 KVLSFMQDQEEE
-901 YLKLHRVVYQQII
+901 HLKLRRVVYQQII

-924 IMVGLGDCKFQIQLL
+924 VMVGLGDCKFQIQLL
-939 QWSLAVMHTVKGF
+939 QRSLGIMQTVNGF
-952 FYVALLLGILKEVTG
+952 FYVSLLLSILKEVTR
-967 SSLKEKTDSDEVA
+967 SALMQKTDSGEDVA
-980 TLFDTVQKVFQKM
+980 TLFDMVQKVFQQM
-993 LECMAWSFRKQPE
+993 LECMARSFRKQPE

-1016 TPLHDFI
+1016 TPLQEFI
-1023 MTVQSW
+1023 TTVQSW
-1029 HADTPVHRGVLS
+1029 HPGTPVHRGVLS

-1048 VEISHRLRKVSDVE
+1048 VEISHWLQKVSDTE
-1062 ELAPPEC
+1062 EVAPPEC

-1083 IIKSPNVVRSFL
+1083 VMKPPNVVRSFL
-1095 DELKACVTSDDIEGI
+1095 DELKACVTSEDIEGI
-1110 VCLTAVM
+1110 VCLTAVT

-1133 QDAAATVHRKLKTFM
+1133 KDVAATVHRKLKTFM
-1148 EITLEEDSMERFLY
+1148 EITLEEDSLERFLY
-1162 ESSSRTLGAFL
+1162 ESSSRTLGALL

>member
-1 MWSVPSFGALSSGWC
+1 
-16 PADRPLPVQNKCH
+16 
-29 MKHGSSGMEKRETFV
+29 MEKREIFV
-44 QAVSKELI
+44 HAVSKELI
-52 EEFLQFVQLAEDAS
+52 GEFLQFIQLDEDAS
-66 DPFNLNE
+66 DPFSLNE

-83 EELWQ
+83 EELWK
-88 RLKNLLTDV
+88 RLKTLLTDV

-102 VDGWQ
+102 VEGWGALEAQ
-107 TVETQAEDNMETDHG
+107 GEGSMETDRH
-122 SKMKRNIE
+122 SKMKKTLE
-130 IIHAITSVILASV
+130 ITHAITSVILASV
-143 SVRNEHVNYE
+143 SVINESENYE
-153 ALLECTVILNG
+153 ALLECAVILNG

-170 ESERKLQSSIQDLC
+170 ESERKLQSSIQGLC

-196 DMGKTAFIML
+196 DMGKTAFTLL

-211 ETKTGADICRLWRI
+211 QTKTGADISRLWHV
-225 HQALYCFDYDL
+225 HQALYCFDYNL

-250 INVNYMKK
+250 ISVNYIKK

-269 NWNVNFIKMIHG
+269 SWNSNFIKMIHG

-286 LQGLQKSLVVHI
+286 LQGLQKSLMVHI
-298 AEIYFRAWRKASGK
+298 AEVYFRAWRKASGK
-312 ILEEIEN
+312 ILETIESD
-319 GCIQDFMHHGIH
+319 CIQVFMYHGIH
-331 LPRRSPVHPK
+331 LPRRSPVHAR
-341 VREMLSYF
+341 VREVLSYF

-382 RSNAALLFIEAFPI
+382 RSNAALLFVEAFSI

-416 LYSLLEDPYPMVRST
+416 LYSLLEDPYPMVRSA
-431 GILGVCKITSQYW
+431 GILGVCKITSRYW

-459 TGELAFDTSSADVRC
+459 MGDLAFDASSADVRC

-487 LSHPLLEQLLPAV
+487 LSHPLLEQLLPAL

-505 DNSEKVRVAFVDMLL
+505 DNSEKVRVAFVEMLL

-544 SDTRPVARRLV
+544 SDSRPVCRRLV

-565 NQPEEVWC
+565 NLPEEVWC

-588 RFYQHAHEHTACTNI
+588 RFYQYAHEHTACTNI
-603 AKLMH
+603 AKLIH
-608 VIRHCLNACIQKAI
+608 VIRHCLNACIRKTI
-622 RECGEEDE
+622 RERQEEDE
-630 GREKE
+630 EREKE

-648 VASMAGL
+648 AASMAGL
-655 LEIVVI
+655 LEIIVI

-667 RSMETNKEARVY
+667 RSMEKNKEARLY

-686 VLSEY
+686 VLPEY
-691 LKVFQDN
+691 LKVFQDD
-698 RCKIPLFMLMSFMPA
+698 RCKIPLFMLMSFMPP
-713 SAVPAF
+713 SSVSAF
-719 SCGVISTLRNQEEG
+719 SCGVISTLRNQEQG

-758 ICDWLPEEQPQRKSN
+758 VCDWLPEEPPQGKTN

-779 VQIHDTHPVKPELAL
+779 VQIHDPRPLKPELAL
-794 VYMEYLLTHPKNREC
+794 VYIEYLLTHPKNREC
-809 LLAAP
+809 LLSAP
-814 RKKLNHLL
+814 RKKLSHLL
-822 KALETSKADLES
+822 RALGMSKMDLES
-834 MLQSPGG
+834 ILQPPGG
-841 QPHRFSEAAALRAFS
+841 KAEYFGETAALRAFS

-866 HKFCAEEKVSLS
+866 HKFCTEGKVYLTT
-878 VLEDTG
+878 LEDTG

-889 KVLSFIQDQEEE
+889 KVLSFIHDQEED
-901 YLKLHRVVYQQII
+901 YLKRHRLIYQQII
-914 QTYLTVCKDV
+914 QTYLTVGKDV
-924 IMVGLGDCKFQIQLL
+924 VMVGLGDGKFQIQLL
-939 QWSLAVMHTVKGF
+939 HWSLRIMHTVKGF
-952 FYVALLLGILKEVTG
+952 FYVSLLLGILKEVTE
-967 SSLKEKTDSDEVA
+967 SSLKQKTDSDEEVA
-980 TLFDTVQKVFQKM
+980 TLFDMIQKVFQKM
-993 LECMAWSFRKQPE
+993 LECMAWSFKKKPE
-1006 EGLRLLYSVQ
+1006 EGLR
-1016 TPLHDFI
+1016 
-1023 MTVQSW
+1023 
-1029 HADTPVHRGVLS
+1029 
-1041 TLIAASV
+1041 
-1048 VEISHRLRKVSDVE
+1048 VSDVE
-1062 ELAPPEC
+1062 DLSPPEY

-1095 DELKACVTSDDIEGI
+1095 DELKMCVTSDDIEGI

-1128 KSSKV
+1128 KSSRVKDV
-1133 QDAAATVHRKLKTFM
+1133 AAAVHRKLQTFM
-1148 EITLEEDSMERFLY
+1148 EITLEEDSRERFLY

>member
-1 MWSVPSFGALSSGWC
+1 
-16 PADRPLPVQNKCH
+16 
-29 MKHGSSGMEKRETFV
+29 MEKREVFIH
-44 QAVSKELI
+44 AVSKELI
-52 EEFLQFVQLAEDAS
+52 GEFLQFIQLDEDAS

-88 RLKNLLTDV
+88 RLKKLLTDV

-102 VDGWQ
+102 VEGWQ
-107 TVETQAEDNMETDHG
+107 PVEAQGTDSVETEHG
-122 SKMKRNIE
+122 SKMKKILE
-130 IIHAITSVILASV
+130 IIHAVTSVTLASV
-143 SVRNEHVNYE
+143 SVINESENYE
-153 ALLECTVILNG
+153 ALLECAVILNG

-170 ESERKLQSSIQDLC
+170 ESERKLQSSIQGLC

-196 DMGKTAFIML
+196 DMGKTAFTLL

-211 ETKTGADICRLWRI
+211 QTKTGADISRLWHV

-250 INVNYMKK
+250 ISINYIKK

-269 NWNVNFIKMIHG
+269 NWNTNFIKMIHG
-281 TIKNQ
+281 TVKNQ
-286 LQGLQKSLVVHI
+286 LQGLQKSLMVHV
-298 AEIYFRAWRKASGK
+298 AEVYFRAWRKASGK
-312 ILEEIEN
+312 ILETIE
-319 GCIQDFMHHGIH
+319 GDCIQDFMYHGVH
-331 LPRRSPVHPK
+331 LPRRSPVHSR
-341 VREMLSYF
+341 VREVLSYF

-382 RSNAALLFIEAFPI
+382 RSNAALLFVEAFPI
-396 RDPNFNAIEMDSE
+396 RDPSFNAIEMDSE

-416 LYSLLEDPYPMVRST
+416 LYSLLEDPYPMVRSA
-431 GILGVCKITSQYW
+431 GILGVCKITSKYW

-487 LSHPLLEQLLPAV
+487 LSHPLLEQLLPTL

-505 DNSEKVRVAFVDMLL
+505 DNSEKVRVAFVEMLL

-544 SDTRPVARRLV
+544 SDSRPVCRRLV

-565 NQPEEVWC
+565 NLPEEVWC

-603 AKLMH
+603 AKLIH
-608 VIRHCLNACIQKAI
+608 VIRHCLNACIRKAV
-622 RECGEEDE
+622 REPQEEDE
-630 GREKE
+630 ERGKE
-635 NVSVLDKTLSVSD
+635 NESVLDKTLSVND
-648 VASMAGL
+648 AGSMAGL
-655 LEIVVI
+655 LEIIVI

-667 RSMETNKEARVY
+667 RSMERNKEARLY

-686 VLSEY
+686 VLPQY
-691 LKVFQDN
+691 LKVFQDD
-698 RCKIPLFMLMSFMPA
+698 RCRIPLFMLMSFMPP

-719 SCGVISTLRNQEEG
+719 SCSVISTLRNQEEG
-733 AADRSYCTLLDCLCS
+733 AGDRSYCTLLDCLCS
-748 WGHVGHVLEL
+748 WGQVGHILEL
-758 ICDWLPEEQPQRKSN
+758 VCDWLPEEPPQRKTN

-779 VQIHDTHPVKPELAL
+779 VQIHDPRPVKPELAL
-794 VYMEYLLTHPKNREC
+794 VYIEYLLIHPKNRES

-822 KALETSKADLES
+822 KALEMSKVDLES
-834 MLQSPGG
+834 ILQSPGG
-841 QPHRFSEAAALRAFS
+841 KAEYFSEATALRAFS

-866 HKFCAEEKVSLS
+866 HKFCTEGKVYLS
-878 VLEDTG
+878 ILEDTG
-884 FWLES
+884 FWLEN

-901 YLKLHRVVYQQII
+901 YLKRHRAVYQQII
-914 QTYLTVCKDV
+914 QTYLTVGKDV
-924 IMVGLGDCKFQIQLL
+924 VMVGLGDCKFQIQLL
-939 QWSLAVMHTVKGF
+939 HWSLAIMHTVKGF
-952 FYVALLLGILKEVTG
+952 FYVSLLLGILKEVTG
-967 SSLKEKTDSDEVA
+967 SSLTQKTNSDEEVA
-980 TLFDTVQKVFQKM
+980 ALFDMVQKVFQKM
-993 LECMAWSFRKQPE
+993 LECMAWSFKKQPE

-1016 TPLHDFI
+1016 NPLHEFI
-1023 MTVQSW
+1023 TTVQSW
-1029 HADTPVHRGVLS
+1029 HVDTPVHHGVLS
-1041 TLIAASV
+1041 TLMAASI

-1083 IIKSPNVVRSFL
+1083 IIKSPSVVRSFL

-1110 VCLTAVM
+1110 VCLTAVT

-1133 QDAAATVHRKLKTFM
+1133 KDVAATVHRKLKTFM
-1148 EITLEEDSMERFLY
+1148 EITLEEDSLQRFLY

-1173 NS
+1173 NL